1 MSSRDLHHRHPNKRF
16 AFADRRTLRLPHEI
30 FGRGRV
36 ERPINFASFEESIS
50 DAQAPATP
58 PPCAHTHM
66 AATEQESPL
75 DSLGRDALRS
85 SLPEDEARWED
96 ANSRLIAV
104 VGADALKRLQAARI
118 LVLGMSGL
126 GVEIGAL
133 TAFVIC

>member
-1 MSSRDLHHRHPNKRF
+1 
-16 AFADRRTLRLPHEI
+16 
-30 FGRGRV
+30 
-36 ERPINFASFEESIS
+36 
-50 DAQAPATP
+50 
-58 PPCAHTHM
+58 M